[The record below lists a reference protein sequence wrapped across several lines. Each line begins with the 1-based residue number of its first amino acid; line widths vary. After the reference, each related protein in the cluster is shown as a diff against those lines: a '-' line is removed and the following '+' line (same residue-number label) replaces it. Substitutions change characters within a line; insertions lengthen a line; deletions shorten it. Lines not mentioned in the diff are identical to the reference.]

1 MKRAVFAAALA
12 CWLALYCA
20 PSTRAQQRPAQRA
33 AKKKDDP
40 FLRGPA
46 FSFDDLL
53 RLVGNVYEGRLKEA
67 IERRGVAFS
76 PSPTQLNALKNA
88 GASAELTALILSK
101 APAPPKAA
109 TAPAPPPSGAV
120 VVECAPAECA
130 ISVNGVAKG
139 QTRNGALEISHL
151 PPGPAVIDFKKAGYE
166 TEQATVVVKAGAR
179 VTSSATL
186 NPTLATQQEIGK
198 SIFARMRERLGGN
211 AGLAEVA
218 ALTAAGNATLWPAG
232 GQRTD
237 WQITG
242 RLKLPASL
250 AYLEISGAGLNWWVS
265 LKGSDAKRG
274 GSGKLKGSPVALEM
288 EKLIRLY
295 RDYQLAALV
304 GRIEAENMKLLAV
317 SANPDS
323 GGKIGLR
330 AVGQPDS
337 FRFSLA
343 ADGTPEKVTYES
355 ASGLGSGLEVVYG
368 EYVKV
373 GNAAYPRSMAIRFAD
388 QAQHGMQLRFEEVK
402 SAPKLTDR
410 EFRR

>member
-1 MKRAVFAAALA
+1 ML
-12 CWLALYCA
+12 
-20 PSTRAQQRPAQRA
+20 
-33 AKKKDDP
+33 
-40 FLRGPA
+40 
-46 FSFDDLL
+46 
-53 RLVGNVYEGRLKEA
+53 
-67 IERRGVAFS
+67 
-76 PSPTQLNALKNA
+76 
-88 GASAELTALILSK
+88 
-101 APAPPKAA
+101 
-109 TAPAPPPSGAV
+109 
-120 VVECAPAECA
+120 
-130 ISVNGVAKG
+130 
-139 QTRNGALEISHL
+139 
-151 PPGPAVIDFKKAGYE
+151 
-166 TEQATVVVKAGAR
+166 
-179 VTSSATL
+179 
-186 NPTLATQQEIGK
+186 
-198 SIFARMRERLGGN
+198 ERLGGK
-211 AGLAEVA
+211 AGLADVS
-218 ALTAAGNATLWPAG
+218 ALTAAGNATLWPTG

-274 GSGKLKGSPVALEM
+274 GSGKLKGGPVALEM

-317 SANPDS
+317 SAAPDG